1 MNIKMF
7 LTVTLLGVSLYLGGS
22 SVIYAESAEN
32 VTENFEDS
40 FSDCDLEPEMEEDET
55 GFYGGTAE
63 VGFFSA
69 DESDN
74 DFEEEP
80 EETPLTPVPSGNE
93 QQILAAIPENATVVT
108 LDVADGSDITET
120 LNTVLHFMG
129 QRATDET
136 PCTVIIPQGSYL
148 ISGTIHMYSNLT
160 LYAEGAVL
168 TKSCTDKHVVLRLGD
183 DILSAGGYD
192 GYHNITIEGGTW
204 DLNYPVVEGKEGT
217 GGFVGFRIG
226 HARHVTVKNVTFLN
240 NLKSHFLELAGTEDV
255 TVTGCTFRGYWQEY
269 EGGGQEC
276 IQLDACLDYIFPGYQ
291 PFDGAVCENV
301 RITDNIFENVFAGV
315 GSHSMIYDRPYRNIV
330 IQGNTFRNVKKR
342 AVWCLNYVD
351 SAVEDNIIENAGG
364 GVLVSCM
371 YFPNTHLM
379 PATAA
384 GMAGNHQ
391 NAGISVKNNQIS
403 ISSVS
408 QINGNTWRGYGIEVQ
423 GAWVSDSSKAQAK
436 GIPTGI
442 YKETGVEVKGNMI
455 TGNGNGIR
463 LYLADGCTVENNQL
477 KLQKTA
483 SFSNMGIY
491 LSASSKN
498 VIKDN
503 QVSGCKNVGIYAYDG
518 GKLGTPSTE
527 NQVLDNVISGIGGD
541 GILMENGSDGCE
553 VSRNRISS
561 GKKNGIVLWGS
572 EECQITANQV
582 KGCMLDGIYVEN
594 IGNAVIKSNR
604 ITNVNG
610 RGIQVIASQTGKL
623 YGNAVTGSRKC
634 GLYVSRSKIS
644 GNKKNRLENN
654 GSTYA
659 IYAENSTGIISVKM
673 PTASKITRKSV
684 KITGKAA
691 GGKKL
696 TIYAV
701 SRNKNKKIGRGSI
714 NSKKKYNISIK
725 KQKKG
730 TTLLFVLSDK
740 YGNLSYSKRKVK

>member
-1 MNIKMF
+1 
-7 LTVTLLGVSLYLGGS
+7 
-22 SVIYAESAEN
+22 
-32 VTENFEDS
+32 
-40 FSDCDLEPEMEEDET
+40 
-55 GFYGGTAE
+55 
-63 VGFFSA
+63 
-69 DESDN
+69 
-74 DFEEEP
+74 
-80 EETPLTPVPSGNE
+80 
-93 QQILAAIPENATVVT
+93 
-108 LDVADGSDITET
+108 
-120 LNTVLHFMG
+120 
-129 QRATDET
+129 
-136 PCTVIIPQGSYL
+136 
-148 ISGTIHMYSNLT
+148 
-160 LYAEGAVL
+160 
-168 TKSCTDKHVVLRLGD
+168 
-183 DILSAGGYD
+183 
-192 GYHNITIEGGTW
+192 
-204 DLNYPVVEGKEGT
+204 
-217 GGFVGFRIG
+217 
-226 HARHVTVKNVTFLN
+226 
-240 NLKSHFLELAGTEDV
+240 
-255 TVTGCTFRGYWQEY
+255 
-269 EGGGQEC
+269 
-276 IQLDACLDYIFPGYQ
+276 
-291 PFDGAVCENV
+291 
-301 RITDNIFENVFAGV
+301 
-315 GSHSMIYDRPYRNIV
+315 MIYDRPYRNIV

-379 PATAA
+379 PGTAA

-477 KLQKTA
+477 KLKKTA

-503 QVSGCKNVGIYAYDG
+503 QVSSCKNVGIYAYDG

-572 EECQITANQV
+572 EGCQITANQV